1 MRLKKKK
8 IGLKHYTFLVLGE
21 KVLFSEIVLFDGTFM
36 DKFSLSFWIPFGQKE
51 TPNEK
56 GNGHWCG

>member
-1 MRLKKKK
+1 
-8 IGLKHYTFLVLGE
+8 LKHYTFLVLGE